1 MTQEELKGIFAKN
14 LTKRVKSSGR
24 TQRSICNEIGVV
36 DAALAEW
43 MSAKKFPLCP
53 FLAQLCTV
61 LDCRPADLFSEADG
75 DE

>member
-43 MSAKKFPLCP
+43 MSGRRASLWP

-61 LDCRPADLFSEADG
+61 RDCRPAGLFSEADG

>member
-43 MSAKKFPLCP
+43 MSGKKFPL
-53 FLAQLCTV
+53 
-61 LDCRPADLFSEADG
+61 
-75 DE
+75 

>member
-1 MTQEELKGIFAKN
+1 MTQAELKGIFAKT
-14 LTKRVKSSGR
+14 LRKRAKSPGR
-24 TQRSICNEIGVV
+24 TQRRSCNEIGVV

-43 MSAKKFPLCP
+43 MSGQKFPLCP